1 MCLCFSLKVNSRL
14 FSTMFQAG
22 CEFFHDVTWFT
33 YTSISEFNIFH
44 HKITCFT
51 YPVTSR
57 QPNQRQLYRLHPQ
70 VSRCHRFKSK
80 VRSNNSK
87 LIEKH
92 ILHTW
97 VCVLISHVFVCLC

>member
-33 YTSISEFNIFH
+33 YTSISEFNIFYH
-44 HKITCFT
+44 TITCFT

-80 VRSNNSK
+80 VRTIK
-87 LIEKH
+87 KEKKSIFSTH
-92 ILHTW
+92 GCL
-97 VCVLISHVFVCLC
+97 VLFSHVFVCL